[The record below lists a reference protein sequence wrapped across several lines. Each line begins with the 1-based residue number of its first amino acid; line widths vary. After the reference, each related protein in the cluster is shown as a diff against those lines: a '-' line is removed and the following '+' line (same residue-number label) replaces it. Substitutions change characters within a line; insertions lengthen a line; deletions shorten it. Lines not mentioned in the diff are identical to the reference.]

1 MRERARGIGP
11 LLSALARAGRRPSPP
26 VLAIQAAAPGSRFDR
41 PWTIERLI
49 DLVPHSVVALE
60 PDGSPLHANPAARAE
75 FGDALAALLRHKRLA
90 DAIALLDAETIATV
104 EIAMDVPV
112 RRVVRAA
119 LRLDRG
125 PPVGTSPTPPGLI
138 LLSLTD
144 RTEQAAIERMRIDFV
159 ANASHELR
167 TPLASLI
174 GFIET
179 LQGPAAD
186 DAPARVRFLAIMS
199 GQAARMRRLIDN
211 LLSLSRIQMQ
221 EHERPDGRVVL
232 ADLLARIADEHEP
245 QVAAARA
252 TLAVEVAP
260 DLPAIAGDAD
270 QLAQVLQNLLDN
282 ALKYGVRPGTPGG
295 PPGATSARLLLSAQ
309 AAQPGRD
316 PSADGVVLQVSDDGP
331 GIAARHLPRLT
342 ERFYRVDEGP
352 KTGSGLGLAIVK
364 HIVGRHGGR
373 LSVRS
378 EPGHGAC
385 FSVWLP
391 VHADRRRSPRD

>member
-1 MRERARGIGP
+1 MALTGIGTF
-11 LLSALARAGRRPSPP
+11 LSGVSPAAWRRRPPAVPAGPP
-26 VLAIQAAAPGSRFDR
+26 VHVPEQPPPDDR
-41 PWTIERLI
+41 SWSFERLI
-49 DLVPHSVVALE
+49 DLVPHPVVALGH
-60 PDGSPLHANPAARAE
+60 DGGPLYVNASAQAQ

-90 DAIALLDAETIATV
+90 DALASLGADGAATV

-119 LRLDRG
+119 LRLGRG
-125 PPVGTSPTPPGLI
+125 PDGNGLI

-144 RTEQAAIERMRIDFV
+144 RTEQAAIERMRIDFI

-186 DAPARVRFLAIMS
+186 DPPARVRFLAIMS

-211 LLSLSRIQMQ
+211 LLSLSRIQMH
-221 EHERPDGRVVL
+221 EHERPDGHVVA
-232 ADLLARIADEHEP
+232 ADLLARIAAEHEP
-245 QVAAARA
+245 QLAAARA

-260 DLPAIAGDAD
+260 DLPPIAGDAD

-282 ALKYGVRPGTPGG
+282 ALKYGIRLGAAGRLTLSAG
-295 PPGATSARLLLSAQ
+295 PPR
-309 AAQPGRD
+309 PGRD
-316 PSADGVVLQVSDDGP
+316 PAPAGVVLRVSDDGP

-342 ERFYRVDEGP
+342 ERFYRVEEGP

-373 LSVRS
+373 LSIES
-378 EPGHGAC
+378 EPGRGAC

-391 VHADRRRSPRD
+391 AFAERRQSVRT

>member
-1 MRERARGIGP
+1 MREQARGIGP
-11 LLSALARAGRRPSPP
+11 LLSALSRAGRRPSPP
-26 VLAIQAAAPGSRFDR
+26 AEAIQAAAPDRRFER

-49 DLVPHSVVALE
+49 DLVPHPVVALA
-60 PDGSPLHANPAARAE
+60 PDGGPLHANPAARAE

-90 DAIALLDAETIATV
+90 DAIALLDAETTATV

-125 PPVGTSPTPPGLI
+125 PPAGTSPTSPGLI

-179 LQGPAAD
+179 LQGPAAH

-232 ADLLARIADEHEP
+232 ADLLRRIADEHEP

-252 TLAVEVAP
+252 TLAVEVAA

-282 ALKYGVRPGTPGG
+282 ALKYGIRPRTPGG
-295 PPGATSARLLLSAQ
+295 RPGRLLLSAQ
-309 AAQPGRD
+309 AARPGRD

-342 ERFYRVDEGP
+342 ERFYRVEEGP

-373 LSVRS
+373 LSVQS

-391 VHADRRRSPRD
+391 THADRRHRPRD

>member
-1 MRERARGIGP
+1 MTAWWRH
-11 LLSALARAGRRPSPP
+11 PSP
-26 VLAIQAAAPGSRFDR
+26 VAAPHPDR
-41 PWTIERLI
+41 SPDDQSWSFERLI
-49 DLVPHSVVALE
+49 NLVPHPVVALGH
-60 PDGSPLHANPAARAE
+60 DGGPLYVNASAQAQ

-90 DAIALLDAETIATV
+90 DALASLGADGAATV

-119 LRLDRG
+119 LQLGRG
-125 PPVGTSPTPPGLI
+125 PDGTGLV

-144 RTEQAAIERMRIDFV
+144 RTEQAAIERMRIDFI

-221 EHERPDGRVVL
+221 EHERPDGRVVP
-232 ADLLARIADEHEP
+232 ADLLARIAAEHEP
-245 QVAAARA
+245 QLAATRA

-260 DLPAIAGDAD
+260 DLPPIAGDPD

-282 ALKYGVRPGTPGG
+282 ALKYGVRLGAPG
-295 PPGATSARLLLSAQ
+295 RLILSA
-309 AAQPGRD
+309 APPHPGRD
-316 PSADGVVLQVSDDGP
+316 PAAAGVVLRVSDDGP
-331 GIAARHLPRLT
+331 GVAARHLPRLT
-342 ERFYRVDEGP
+342 ERFYRVEEGP

-373 LSVRS
+373 LSIES

-391 VHADRRRSPRD
+391 AFVDRRQQPRT

>member
-1 MRERARGIGP
+1 MFGIRAFRSGV
-11 LLSALARAGRRPSPP
+11 ATAGRRRLPA
-26 VLAIQAAAPGSRFDR
+26 VTVAAPTPDR
-41 PWTIERLI
+41 PPADRDWSLEQLI
-49 DLVPHSVVALE
+49 DLVPHPVVALA
-60 PDGSPLHANPAARAE
+60 PDGTPLHANPFAQGE

-90 DAIALLDAETIATV
+90 DALASLGADNTATV

-112 RRVVRAA
+112 RRVVRAV

-125 PPVGTSPTPPGLI
+125 WPGAAPGTGLV

-144 RTEQAAIERMRIDFV
+144 RTEQAALERMRIDFI

-221 EHERPDGRVVL
+221 EHERPDGRVVP
-232 ADLLARIADEHEP
+232 ADLLARIAAEHEP
-245 QVAAARA
+245 QVAAAGA

-260 DLPAIAGDAD
+260 DLPPVAGDPD

-282 ALKYGVRPGTPGG
+282 ALKYGIRLGTPG
-295 PPGATSARLLLSAQ
+295 RLTLSAVPPH
-309 AAQPGRD
+309 PGRD
-316 PSADGVVLQVSDDGP
+316 PAAPGVVLRVSDDGP

-342 ERFYRVDEGP
+342 ERFYRVEEGP

-373 LSVRS
+373 LSIES

-391 VHADRRRSPRD
+391 AFVDRRQQPRT

>member
-1 MRERARGIGP
+1 MFGIKAFR
-11 LLSALARAGRRPSPP
+11 SRVATTAWRHRPP
-26 VLAIQAAAPGSRFDR
+26 AAPVAAPTPSRPPDGGAR
-41 PWTIERLI
+41 SLEHLI
-49 DLVPHSVVALE
+49 DLVPHPVVALA
-60 PDGSPLHANPAARAE
+60 PDGSPLHANPFARAE

-90 DAIALLDAETIATV
+90 DAIALLDADNTATT

-125 PPVGTSPTPPGLI
+125 AAPGTGLV

-144 RTEQAAIERMRIDFV
+144 RTEQAAIERMRIDFI

-221 EHERPDGRVVL
+221 EHERPDGRVVP
-232 ADLLARIADEHEP
+232 ADLLARIAAEHEP
-245 QVAAARA
+245 QVAAAGA
-252 TLAVEVAP
+252 VLAVEVAP
-260 DLPAIAGDAD
+260 DLPPVAGDPD

-282 ALKYGVRPGTPGG
+282 ALKYGIRLGVPGRLTLSAG
-295 PPGATSARLLLSAQ
+295 PPH
-309 AAQPGRD
+309 PGRD
-316 PSADGVVLQVSDDGP
+316 PAAAGVVLRVSDDGP

-342 ERFYRVDEGP
+342 ERFYRVEDGP

-373 LSVRS
+373 LSIES
-378 EPGHGAC
+378 DPAGGAC

-391 VHADRRRSPRD
+391 AFVDRRQQPRA